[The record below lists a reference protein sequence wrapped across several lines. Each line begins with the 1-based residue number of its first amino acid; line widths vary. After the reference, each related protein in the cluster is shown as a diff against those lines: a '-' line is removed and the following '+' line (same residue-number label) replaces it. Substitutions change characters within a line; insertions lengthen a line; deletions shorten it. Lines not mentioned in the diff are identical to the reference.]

1 MDDLFMRGKCHG
13 SLVAL
18 GVERWFDGESDP
30 PLPPSPPTCTFQA
43 PQRSCLIMDFGP
55 NPDTFMFSG
64 KGTYLTH
71 RLSQ

>member
-30 PLPPSPPTCTFQA
+30 LPSYMYVSGTTA
-43 PQRSCLIMDFGP
+43 IM
-55 NPDTFMFSG
+55 PDYGLWT
-64 KGTYLTH
+64 
-71 RLSQ
+71 QP